1 MEFDKLETKVFYLVS
16 MVAMVI
22 VLLDVVYWRAV

>member
-1 MEFDKLETKVFYLVS
+1 MEFDKLETKVFYLVA
-16 MVAMVI
+16 MVAMVV